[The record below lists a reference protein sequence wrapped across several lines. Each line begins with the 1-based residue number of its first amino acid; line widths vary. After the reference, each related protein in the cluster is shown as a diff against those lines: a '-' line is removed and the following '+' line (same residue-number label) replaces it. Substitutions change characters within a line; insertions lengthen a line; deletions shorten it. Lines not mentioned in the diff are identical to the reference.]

1 MNRFKPTKL
10 LEDRLGKLA
19 MLLIFGVMGY
29 KAILSLGMMILHRNE
44 IPLWGLALMSQATS
58 TGFLVVILYYTMV
71 RLPPVNSAA
80 GLAPRIVAIVG
91 TFIMS
96 ILIIMPA
103 DAISEPVRILSSLL
117 AITGAGLSTWC
128 LHQLGRSFSI
138 MASSRELKTEG
149 SYSVVRHPL
158 YAAEVLLIAGVV
170 VGHGTLVACGI
181 GAVWLVLQIRRAQYE
196 EMVLRETFPEYADY
210 ARRVPML
217 IPGLRLAAFEE
228 SLHLKPKQS

>member
-1 MNRFKPTKL
+1 MNRFTPTKL

-19 MLLIFGVMGY
+19 MLIIFGVMGY
-29 KAILSLGMMILHRNE
+29 KAILSLVLMILHRDE
-44 IPLWGLALMSQATS
+44 IPLWGLALISQVTS
-58 TGFLVVILYYTMV
+58 TGFLLVILYYTMV

-80 GLAPRIVAIVG
+80 GLAPRIVAIAG

-96 ILIIMPA
+96 VLIIMPA
-103 DAISEPVRILSSLL
+103 EAISEPVRIVSSLL

-138 MASSRELKTEG
+138 MASSRELKTQG

-170 VGHGTLVACGI
+170 IGHGALLAYGI
-181 GAVWLVLQIRRAQYE
+181 GAVWLILQIRRAQYE
-196 EMVLRETFPEYADY
+196 EMVLRATFPEYAAY

-217 IPGLRLAAFEE
+217 IPGLHLATLEE
-228 SLHLKPKQS
+228 SLHLQSKQP